1 MAKAKS
7 IKQQIQFKYTER
19 NGKMFVNP
27 SELKPNPLNTD
38 IYSNKEEETK
48 TQQDIAKSFK
58 DRIENGQEPNVQS
71 VVVYSDGLIDAGH
84 TRWKAAKLANCEIW
98 VTLSDSPYPD
108 AKNKPYSALEQ
119 VTSTNKYRKITPS
132 VKLNEFEAK
141 NKAYV
146 VEFAK
151 ARSRKDE
158 DKHLSDMSIARI
170 TMEKLQEIKNKRP
183 DLIPLIDNGEFT
195 VKAAHDEA
203 MGKNKV
209 KVVKSNNPNR
219 DWAEIYSN
227 NVFKMIMNRVYNVVS
242 QMKDISYKLNGDDV
256 TPFKDFVKAAVAS
269 NISWYMESIG
279 AEVLRGEGHDVRCC
293 SGHPTDP
300 DIYHNDIEDKVEIK
314 VTNFDAHSTKW
325 KGGQG
330 IREGQYILVSYDEQI
345 ERWLV
350 IFTKLTAED
359 WKSAGQAGH
368 ILPIKNVYDNHK
380 EDMQIVYGDVYLT
393 NGKLQVELE
402 KLT

>member
-1 MAKAKS
+1 MAKTKNT
-7 IKQQIQFKYTER
+7 KQKIEFKYTER
-19 NGKMFVNP
+19 NGKMFVHP
-27 SELKPNPLNTD
+27 SELKPNPLNIE

-48 TQQDIAKSFK
+48 TQEDIAKSFK

-71 VVVYSDGLIDAGH
+71 VIVYPDGLIDAGH

-108 AKNKPYSALEQ
+108 IKNKPYSALEQ

-141 NKAYV
+141 NKAYAL
-146 VEFAK
+146 EFGK

-158 DKHLSDMSIARI
+158 DVHLKDMSIARD
-170 TMEKLQEIKNKRP
+170 TMEKLQEIKSNRA
-183 DLIPLIDNGEFT
+183 DLLPLIDSGEYT

-203 MGKNKV
+203 TGKNKV
-209 KVVKSNNPNR
+209 KVVKSNNPDR
-219 DWAEIYSN
+219 DWSEIYTT
-227 NVFKMIMNRVYNVVS
+227 NVFKIIMNRVANVIA
-242 QMKDISYKLNGDDV
+242 QMKDISYKLNGEDIN
-256 TPFKDFVKAAVAS
+256 PFNDFVKAAVTA
-269 NISWYMESIG
+269 NISWTMESIG
-279 AEVLRGEGHDVRCC
+279 AEVLRGEGYDVRCA

-300 DIYHNDIEDKVEIK
+300 DIYHNDIDDKVEIK
-314 VTNFDAHSTKW
+314 VTNFDAANTKW

-330 IREGQYILVSYDEQI
+330 IREGQYILVAYDEQI

-350 IFTKLTAED
+350 IFTKLTAKD

-380 EDMQIVYGDVYLT
+380 KDMQIVYGEIYQS
-393 NGKLQVELE
+393 NGKLQVQLE
-402 KLT
+402 KLK